1 MSENNDRQAGHTEG
15 LLSYCR
21 ETAIDYRPNLIYG
34 NNGGSLVA
42 VLQGG
47 GPRRAITGPEED
59 ANARRLVAAWN
70 ACGGIPTE
78 NLELAKYA
86 ATIAFLKT
94 VEQQRDE
101 LLEALKEAAETLDRC
116 RYSEQ
121 PMAKKCFALIAK
133 MEKP

>member
-1 MSENNDRQAGHTEG
+1 MSETNDRQAGHTEWKVRPDDPRF
-15 LLSYCR
+15 SYVG
-21 ETAIDYRPNLIYG
+21 IDTGEGEQYNTIELY
-34 NNGGSLVA
+34 
-42 VLQGG
+42 
-47 GPRRAITGPEED
+47 GPRRHLH
-59 ANARRLVAAWN
+59 ARRLVAAWN

>member
-1 MSENNDRQAGHTEG
+1 MSGDMTHEMRHAEG
-15 LLSYCR
+15 LLHVS
-21 ETAIDYRPNLIYG
+21 
-34 NNGGSLVA
+34 
-42 VLQGG
+42 
-47 GPRRAITGPEED
+47 GPEKDNLTVYIDTEAGRPVCAMNGFHD
-59 ANARRLVAAWN
+59 DAEANARRLVAAWN